1 MTIINIATI
10 ALVLG
15 ILALGIFFTWL
26 FRREVRRVV
35 NIAVLTIGCALVVYA
50 HLQWAGRHESEE
62 IKEAMFIRQLI
73 AGWAMVGMGF
83 VGLQCGGGEKR
94 SERS

>member
-83 VGLQCGGGEKR
+83 VGLQCGGGQKR